1 MDTFSEFLEQYKDSY
16 GYVSVEPSYKS
27 IYIISDIINKSKII
41 DAISPSDLHMTLM
54 YDTDNPLVKSY
65 SEPDNIITATM
76 REVVI
81 LGDALVIMLDSE
93 DARILFNE
101 LCDLGFSP
109 SYPEYIPHISL
120 KYNPEESDL
129 VDIRKVFKSY
139 AGSEIQLCDEQ
150 WNFNTGN

>member
-1 MDTFSEFLEQYKDSY
+1 VDTFSEFLEQYTDSY
-16 GYVSVEPSYKS
+16 GYVSVQPSFKS
-27 IYIISDIINKSKII
+27 IKMISDIINKSLLVN
-41 DAISPSDLHMTLM
+41 AISPSDLHMTLM

-65 SEPDNIITATM
+65 AKPDNIIKATM

-93 DARILFNE
+93 DAHNRFNE
-101 LCDLGFSP
+101 LCDLGFNP

-120 KYNPEESDL
+120 KYNPEDSDL

-139 AGSEIQLCDEQ
+139 IGSTIQLCDEA

>member
-1 MDTFSEFLEQYKDSY
+1 VDTFSEFLEQYKDSY

-81 LGDALVIMLDSE
+81 LGDALVILLDSE
-93 DARILFNE
+93 DAHNRFNQ
-101 LCDLGFSP
+101 LCDLGFNP

-120 KYNPEESDL
+120 KYNPTENDL
-129 VDIRKVFKSY
+129 VKIRKVFKQY
-139 AGSEIQLCDEQ
+139 KDSEIQLQDET

>member
-1 MDTFSEFLEQYKDSY
+1 VDTFSEFLEQYKESY
-16 GYVSVEPSYKS
+16 GYVSVKPSFKS
-27 IYIISDIINKSKII
+27 IKMISDIINKGQLY
-41 DAISPSDLHMTLM
+41 DAISYSDLHMTLM

-65 SEPDNIITATM
+65 AKSDNIIKATM
-76 REVVI
+76 QEVVI
-81 LGDALVIMLDSE
+81 LGDALVILLDSE
-93 DARILFNE
+93 DAHKRFNQ
-101 LCDLGFSP
+101 LCDLGFNP

-120 KYNPEESDL
+120 KYKPTESDL